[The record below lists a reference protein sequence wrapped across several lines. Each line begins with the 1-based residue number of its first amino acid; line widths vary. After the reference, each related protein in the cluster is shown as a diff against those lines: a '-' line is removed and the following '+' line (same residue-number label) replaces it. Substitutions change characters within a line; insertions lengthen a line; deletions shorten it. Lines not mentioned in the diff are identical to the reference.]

1 MVNALRPL
9 VGVDSPPT
17 HKGTLCP
24 LMRKEAPQYGFGR
37 LCAGPH
43 IQTKCGKES
52 AVETVQAGD
61 KLIYG
66 VPEVADMLGMH
77 KDTVL
82 AMCHSGELRATQRKS
97 RGRWRIPAAEVE
109 RFSMWGSAK

>member
-1 MVNALRPL
+1 M
-9 VGVDSPPT
+9 
-17 HKGTLCP
+17 K
-24 LMRKEAPQYGFGR
+24 
-37 LCAGPH
+37 
-43 IQTKCGKES
+43 
-52 AVETVQAGD
+52 TVQAGD

-109 RFSMWGSAK
+109 RFAAWGPAK